1 MTGPPRT
8 LTTVQ
13 FFELLPYPP
22 QSCRS
27 WLDWNA
33 FGKFNSVQFQ
43 PLFPRN
49 SWFWSNRSSVQSFL
63 GCFSF
68 AVCLV
73 LAQSKSASPLFT
85 LLHAFSSMFFT
96 LLHAKSEPLVVPR
109 RRASS
114 RHLLSEFEAREL
126 PQTNFMQLKH
136 SLPES
141 RNLTSKVF

>member
-22 QSCRS
+22 PSCRS

-85 LLHAFSSMFFT
+85 LLHA
-96 LLHAKSEPLVVPR
+96 KSEPLVVPR

-114 RHLLSEFEAREL
+114 RHLLSEFEGLEL
-126 PQTNFMQLKH
+126 PQTNVQLKH

>member
-22 QSCRS
+22 PSCRS

-43 PLFPRN
+43 PLYPRN

-68 AVCLV
+68 AVCL
-73 LAQSKSASPLFT
+73 LLTQSKSASPL
-85 LLHAFSSMFFT
+85 FT

-114 RHLLSEFEAREL
+114 RHLLSEFEGLEL
-126 PQTNFMQLKH
+126 PQTNVMQLKH